1 MAQRTK
7 TDKIFDN
14 KFNDTQ
20 PEYDTHISF
29 KLENEVTG
37 DLEDQVHYQMLFDD
51 IDKIIRE
58 SKKFKHLIN
67 LDNEGKVQKLTKIQ
81 MNELYIYVINNLSM
95 QYRKIEVFDIITDYF
110 DIFPAKFYN
119 ALSNIFK
126 DELLEELN
134 KAKNI
139 YEKKKISRLF

>member
-1 MAQRTK
+1 MTQRTK

-14 KFNDTQ
+14 KFSETNL
-20 PEYDTHISF
+20 EYDSYISF
-29 KLENEVTG
+29 KIENEET
-37 DLEDQVHYQMLFDD
+37 DNLEDQIHFQMLFND

-58 SKKFKHLIN
+58 SKKFKHLII

-81 MNELYIYVINNLSM
+81 MNELYIYIINNLSM
-95 QYRKIEVFDIITDYF
+95 QYRKIEIFDIITDYF

-119 ALSNIFK
+119 ALSNVFK
-126 DELLEELN
+126 DELLEELD

-139 YEKKKISRLF
+139 YEKKKIRRLF